1 MAKFEFGFE
10 EAWLRLIIKK
20 IPNHPNLFLP
30 SAVEQAQTILRVGKL
45 KVSAARAWAEAA
57 GIVTKR
63 KNQFVLTP
71 LGNLIKHHDPDMDDD
86 GIWWALHYN
95 LARQGSPAWFYAFYC
110 NEFTHDIFDRDKLEE
125 ELRAWWDRDHEK
137 PMTDS
142 IFDKLVFSP
151 LKQAFDGTRLGKEFG
166 LFDLQVGNLFCRQ
179 APGYRVPP
187 VAIIAYGLLDWA
199 RQKQRLTVNLEK
211 LLEPWGIGKIFRLD
225 RTSLDEIIVQIGD
238 QYDKQV
244 GWVSH
249 TAGLNSVSIMD
260 LPPLTLISAYYHE
273 LDGEPP
279 KIALEKGKEE
289 VLELEKNHAAM
300 SLFS

>member
-20 IPNHPNLFLP
+20 IPDHPNLFLP
-30 SAVEQAQTILRVGKL
+30 SAVEHAQTILRVGKL

-57 GIVTKR
+57 GIIIKK
-63 KNQFVLTP
+63 KNQFILTP
-71 LGNLIKHHDPDMDDD
+71 LGNLIKRHDPDMDDD

-95 LARQGSPAWFYAFYC
+95 LARQESSAWFYAFYC
-110 NEFTHDIFDRDKLEE
+110 NEFTRDVFDRDMLEE
-125 ELRAWWDRDHEK
+125 ELRAWWDQDHEK

-151 LKQAFDGTRLGKEFG
+151 LKQAFAGTRLGKEFG
-166 LFDLQVGNLFCRQ
+166 FFDLQEGGRFCRQ

-187 VAIIAYGLLDWA
+187 VAIVAYGLLDWA
-199 RQKQRLTVNLEK
+199 RQQQRQTVNLEK
-211 LLEPWGIGKIFRLD
+211 LLEAWSVGRIFRLD
-225 RTSLDEIIVQIGD
+225 RASLDEIIVQIGD
-238 QYDKQV
+238 QYNKQV

-260 LPPLTLISAYYHE
+260 LPPLTLLSAYYHG
-273 LDGEPP
+273 LDGESPTS
-279 KIALEKGKEE
+279 ALEKGKTE
-289 VLELEKNHAAM
+289 VLELEKIQTAM
-300 SLFS
+300 PLFS

>member
-45 KVSAARAWAEAA
+45 KVGAARAWAEAA
-57 GIVTKR
+57 GVIIK
-63 KNQFVLTP
+63 KKKQFILTP

-95 LARQGSPAWFYAFYC
+95 LARQNSPAWFYAFYC
-110 NEFTHDIFDRDKLEE
+110 NEFTSDIFDRGMLEK
-125 ELRAWWDRDHEK
+125 ELRAWWDRGHEK

-151 LKQAFDGTRLGKEFG
+151 LKQAFDGTRLGNEFG
-166 LFDLQVGNLFCRQ
+166 FFALQEGSRFCRQ
-179 APGYRVPP
+179 APGHRLPP
-187 VAIIAYGLLDWA
+187 AAIVAYGLLDWA
-199 RQKQRLTVNLEK
+199 RQQQRQSVHLEK
-211 LLEPWGIGKIFRLD
+211 LLGAWGIGRIFRLD
-225 RTSLDEIIVQIGD
+225 RTSLDEILIQIGD
-238 QYDKQV
+238 KYNKQV

-260 LPPLTLISAYYHE
+260 LPPLTLISAHYYE
-273 LDGEPP
+273 LDGESPSS
-279 KIALEKGKEE
+279 ALEKGKAE
-289 VLELEKNHAAM
+289 VLELGKMQADLP
-300 SLFS
+300 LFS

>member
-10 EAWLRLIIKK
+10 EAWFRLIIKK
-20 IPNHPNLFLP
+20 IPDHPNLFLP

-45 KVSAARAWAEAA
+45 KVGAARAWAEAA

-71 LGNLIKHHDPDMDDD
+71 LGHLIKHHDPDMDDD

-95 LARQGSPAWFYAFYC
+95 LARQDSPAWFYAFYC
-110 NEFTHDIFDRDKLEE
+110 NEFTPDNFDRDMLEE
-125 ELRAWWDRDHEK
+125 ELRAWWDRGHEK

-166 LFDLQVGNLFCRQ
+166 LFNLQEDNRFCRQ
-179 APGYRVPP
+179 APGHRLQPA
-187 VAIIAYGLLDWA
+187 AIVAYGLLDWA
-199 RQKQRLTVNLEK
+199 RQQQRLTVNLEK
-211 LLEPWGIGKIFRLD
+211 LQEPWGIGRIFRLD

-238 QYDKQV
+238 QYNKQV

-249 TAGLNSVSIMD
+249 TAGLNSVSIMEV
-260 LPPLTLISAYYHE
+260 PPLTLISAYYHE
-273 LDGEPP
+273 LDGKSP
-279 KIALEKGKEE
+279 INALEKAREE
-289 VLELEKNHAAM
+289 VSELEI
-300 SLFS
+300 L